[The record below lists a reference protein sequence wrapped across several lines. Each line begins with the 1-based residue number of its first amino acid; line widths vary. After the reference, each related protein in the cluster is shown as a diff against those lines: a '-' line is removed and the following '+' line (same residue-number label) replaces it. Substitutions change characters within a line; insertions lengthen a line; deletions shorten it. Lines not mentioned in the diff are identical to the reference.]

1 VVWCCV
7 VLVLELEFWCCVGML
22 ECRAA
27 DGKRNRDRLGFFEVA
42 VGLKEDGVMTS
53 MVLVIVP
60 RLIQQ
65 LIL

>member
-22 ECRAA
+22 ECRA
-27 DGKRNRDRLGFFEVA
+27 DGKRNRDHLGFFEVA